1 MSSGIID
8 SLELIELVVRSY
20 LVQYNDSTFTPPPLR
35 RKESLMSF
43 ELATRN
49 RQTAPDLLTLE
60 QLISL
65 TGWGRTATYSRARSD
80 GLPFPVLKAGT
91 RYYISRA
98 AYERWLAGERAT
110 NGEQG
115 TA

>member
-1 MSSGIID
+1 M
-8 SLELIELVVRSY
+8 SLEV
-20 LVQYNDSTFTPPPLR
+20 
-35 RKESLMSF
+35 
-43 ELATRN
+43 ATRN

-98 AYERWLAGERAT
+98 AYERWLGGERASD
-110 NGEQG
+110 GEQD